1 MKHTPS
7 PRIPKLEFLVSLLV
21 YAPLKPPCFN
31 VIATYFLAFCLK
43 VLLYFYD
50 MSKLLTV
57 EDVATKL
64 NVHPET
70 VRGYLR
76 RGELQ
81 GTNRKGRMGWRIPED
96 NLAAFLEIPPNVIVT
111 PPLPCRVIVI
121 SNQKGG
127 VGKTTTVANVGHAL
141 AARGKRVLL
150 VDVDPQANLTLGLG
164 VAEQAE
170 QKNIV
175 AVLRH
180 EDRGLASLIVE
191 TKTPNLFVVPSHID
205 LANAEQLAAGRF
217 SRERIVRDSITDQLR
232 QEFDYIL
239 LDSPPNFGLLSD
251 NCMVAADEVIIPVAA
266 HYYAV
271 QGMSA
276 LLERLRMVQKHLNP
290 TLTVLGLL
298 ATRYDNRALLCKE
311 VVAKLPSYKQR
322 VFKTIITEAIKVAE
336 APAWSQTVIDFKPYS
351 LSATQHH
358 NLAAEIEG
366 EEVHEV
372 LLEERS

>member
-1 MKHTPS
+1 
-7 PRIPKLEFLVSLLV
+7 
-21 YAPLKPPCFN
+21 
-31 VIATYFLAFCLK
+31 
-43 VLLYFYD
+43 
-50 MSKLLTV
+50 MSQLLTV
-57 EDVATKL
+57 EDVATRL

-76 RGELQ
+76 RGEMN
-81 GTNRKGRMGWRIPED
+81 GSNRGGRTGWRIKEED
-96 NLAAFLEIPPNVIVT
+96 FQIFLAIPPLGAT
-111 PPLPCRVIVI
+111 PAQCRVIAVT
-121 SNQKGG
+121 NQKGG

-175 AVLRH
+175 AVLRN
-180 EDRGLASLIVE
+180 EDRGLASLTVE
-191 TKTPNLFVVPSHID
+191 TKTPNLYIVPSHID
-205 LANAEQLAAGRF
+205 LANAEQLSAGRF
-217 SRERIVRDSITDQLR
+217 SRERIIRDAITEQLKL
-232 QEFDYIL
+232 EFDYIL

-290 TLTVLGLL
+290 NLRVLGLV
-298 ATRYDNRALLCKE
+298 ATRYDSRALLCKE
-311 VVAKLPSYKQR
+311 VVARLPSYKQP
-322 VFKTIITEAIKVAE
+322 VFKTIISEAIKVAE
-336 APAWSQTVIDFKPYS
+336 APAWSQTILDFRPDS
-351 LSATQHH
+351 ESSAQHH
-358 NLAAEIEG
+358 DLAAEIEG
-366 EEVHEV
+366 NEVQV
-372 LLEERS
+372 LGERQ